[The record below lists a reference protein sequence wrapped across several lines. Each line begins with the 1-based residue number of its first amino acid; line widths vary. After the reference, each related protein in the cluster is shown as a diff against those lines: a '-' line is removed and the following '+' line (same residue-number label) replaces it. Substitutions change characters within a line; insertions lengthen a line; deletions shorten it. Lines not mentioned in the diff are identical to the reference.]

1 MSLHVIVGAGTI
13 GSAAARLLAESG
25 ESVRVVSRRGSGPEH
40 ALIERVAADATDAGR
55 LADLTGGAAALY
67 NCANPRYHRWPVD
80 WPPIAAALLSA
91 AERSGAVLVT
101 TSNLYGYGPVDGA
114 MTEDLPL
121 RPTTVK
127 GGVRARMW
135 HDALAAHEAGRVRAT
150 EVRASDYVGANAKS
164 VFTDIVAPSVLRG
177 RAALVP
183 ATVDLPHSWTY
194 TVDTARTLVA
204 VGTDPR
210 AWGRAWHA
218 PTNPPVSIRDLAG
231 RLASIAGVP
240 APRLRRM
247 PGAVL
252 WLGGLF
258 SPEAKAFRE
267 MRYQFD
273 APFVLDSTLTEK
285 TFGLAP
291 TPLDVPLRELAAES
305 VS

>member
-67 NCANPRYHRWPVD
+67 NCANPRYHRWSVD

-183 ATVDLPHSWTY
+183 ATVD
-194 TVDTARTLVA
+194 
-204 VGTDPR
+204 
-210 AWGRAWHA
+210 
-218 PTNPPVSIRDLAG
+218 PVSYTHL
-231 RLASIAGVP
+231 
-240 APRLRRM
+240 
-247 PGAVL
+247 
-252 WLGGLF
+252 
-258 SPEAKAFRE
+258 
-267 MRYQFD
+267 
-273 APFVLDSTLTEK
+273 TL
-285 TFGLAP
+285 P
-291 TPLDVPLRELAAES
+291 TIYS
-305 VS
+305 V